1 MQPILE
7 AIYQFS
13 TGYIEAWGYWGL
25 VLGMALESAC
35 MPVPSE
41 IVLPYGG
48 YMVSKGIL
56 AYWWT
61 VFACVAGGLFGSVT
75 AYAIGFYGGR
85 PFILKYGKY
94 IFLDPDDLERA
105 DSLFERYGN
114 AIVFWARLLPV
125 VRTFISLP
133 AGISR
138 MNFTK
143 FISYTIAG
151 SVPWT
156 ILFVSI
162 GVKLGQNWKR
172 VRETLEQFDTL
183 IVVVLVLAV
192 LYWVYRKVTKH
203 YSRAK

>member
-1 MQPILE
+1 MQQILE
-7 AIYQFS
+7 FIYQVA
-13 TGYIEAWGYWGL
+13 TGYIESWGYWGL
-25 VLGMALESAC
+25 VLGMGLESAC

-56 AYWWT
+56 TYWWT
-61 VFACVAGGLFGSVT
+61 VFACVTGGLLGSIT
-75 AYAIGFYGGR
+75 AYTVGYHGGR
-85 PFILKYGKY
+85 PFIQKYGRFV
-94 IFLDPDDLERA
+94 FLDPEDLERA

-138 MNFTK
+138 MSFKK
-143 FISYTIAG
+143 FVAYTIAG

-162 GVKLGQNWKR
+162 GVKLGENWKR

-183 IVVVLVLAV
+183 IIGVLVLVV
-192 LYWVYRKVTKH
+192 LYWVFRKVKKH
-203 YSRAK
+203 YARAK